1 MDVLPALAVR
11 GNARLRELVPEKTTR
26 ESRLRCTRS
35 RIFKMLSKRPR
46 GNERF
51 KKFPQSLLGKEAG
64 FFDKGEF
71 SMRLG
76 PAILLGATAALLTLA
91 APTLA
96 RNSETH
102 SNTQKASEPPA
113 ASCHAYQQAADGS
126 WTQLPCQEMGSKAQ
140 PQPRSAAKGA
150 TEETR

>member
-1 MDVLPALAVR
+1 
-11 GNARLRELVPEKTTR
+11 
-26 ESRLRCTRS
+26 
-35 RIFKMLSKRPR
+35 
-46 GNERF
+46 
-51 KKFPQSLLGKEAG
+51 
-64 FFDKGEF
+64 
-71 SMRLG
+71 MRLG

-113 ASCHAYQQAADGS
+113 LASCHAYQQAADGS

-140 PQPRSAAKGA
+140 PQPQPRSAAKGA